1 MAVFAI
7 DAGGTNIKLAA
18 VENGVILN
26 RTSIESRSSE
36 PLLPRLPEIKKALCS
51 LLPADKQ
58 LEGIGMGFPSIVKD
72 KRIFGNVGKFIDAED
87 IDFSDWATREF
98 SAPIH
103 IENDARLAA
112 IGEWQ
117 YGAGKGVEN
126 LVAITLGTGIGTG
139 VILNGSPLYG
149 NNNAAGILGGHMT
162 ANIHGNQCAC
172 GNIGCWETLASSAW
186 LNKIYSP
193 EKLTGSPLAQNALDY
208 KAIFAAASAGDAFAN
223 RIKNES
229 LKVWS
234 ALVVS
239 LVHAYDPEIVIFGG
253 GVLSSGEQILDP
265 IRNWVRDHAWFGKD
279 IHIVSSSIPDQSA
292 LLACEWLVRNSKN

>member
-7 DAGGTNIKLAA
+7 DAGGTSIKLAA
-18 VENGVILN
+18 VENGTILN
-26 RTSIESRSSE
+26 RTSLQSHSCE
-36 PLLPRLPEIKKALCS
+36 PLYPRLPEIKEALLS
-51 LLPADKQ
+51 LLPSGAR
-58 LEGIGMGFPSIVKD
+58 LEGIGMGFPSIVKGN
-72 KRIFGNVGKFIDAED
+72 RVFGDVGKFSDAEN
-87 IDFSDWATREF
+87 IDFSEWSEREF
-98 SAPIH
+98 SVPIQ

-117 YGAGKGVEN
+117 FGAGRGFN
-126 LVAITLGTGIGTG
+126 NIVAITLGTGIGTG
-139 VILNGSPLYG
+139 VILSGSPIYG
-149 NNNAAGILGGHMT
+149 HNNAAGILGGHMS
-162 ANIHGNQCAC
+162 ANIHGDQCAC

-193 EKLTGSPLAQNALDY
+193 EKLTESPLAQNALDY
-208 KAIFAAASAGDAFAN
+208 KAIFAAASAGDVIAN

-253 GVLSSGEQILDP
+253 GVLSSGDQILEP

-279 IHIVSSSIPDQSA
+279 IQIVSSPIPDQIA